1 MTKEKLTTVS
11 NALAEIVKICND
23 YRLLSPKYV
32 EPKYIRLTLR
42 SSSAGVFDEMLGIVV
57 FELISLRIGRKLSN
71 VFLSIPD
78 LEVEVT
84 YYHVGDDFPCIPS
97 AAIYVFIEDVLNYCR
112 RHH

>member
-1 MTKEKLTTVS
+1 MTRENLLVVFGTLEGIVSIWKEHRVSTVS
-11 NALAEIVKICND
+11 YI
-23 YRLLSPKYV
+23 

-42 SSSAGVFDEMLGIVV
+42 SFSAGVFDEMLGIAV
-57 FELISLRIGRKLSN
+57 FDRISLRIGRILSA
-71 VFLSIPD
+71 VFSSIPD

-97 AAIYVFIEDVLNYCR
+97 ADIYVFKEDVLNYCR